1 MPVEA
6 PGEFHDWNFKAY
18 TAYKR
23 VGQKI
28 HLVSGVYPE
37 DAKVNELLTQL
48 PDFIPTERLT
58 EERISMMEVNK
69 DNFLWP
75 DEEKLFK
82 HILRLNEDALAFE
95 EQDRGTLKKEYFSDY
110 IMATIPH
117 TPCEYKNIPIPPGI
131 KDKVIEMLRSKID
144 TGVYEL
150 CQSSY

>member
-28 HLVSGVYPE
+28 HPVSGVYPE
-37 DAKVNELLTQL
+37 DAKVNRTFPTNPLDSLPELPTQP

-75 DEEKLFK
+75 EE
-82 HILRLNEDALAFE
+82 
-95 EQDRGTLKKEYFSDY
+95 
-110 IMATIPH
+110 
-117 TPCEYKNIPIPPGI
+117 
-131 KDKVIEMLRSKID
+131 
-144 TGVYEL
+144 
-150 CQSSY
+150 